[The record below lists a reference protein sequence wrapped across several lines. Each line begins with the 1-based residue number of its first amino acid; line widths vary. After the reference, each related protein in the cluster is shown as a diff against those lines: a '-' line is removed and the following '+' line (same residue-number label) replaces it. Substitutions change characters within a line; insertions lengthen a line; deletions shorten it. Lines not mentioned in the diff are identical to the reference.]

1 MQTVELTQTTRM
13 PLSELYALLSD
24 HNRLGAVLGAPVKR
38 IREGR
43 DSPNGVGS
51 VRSIGF
57 PPLGLEETVVGAVV
71 DKSIDYKIT
80 RGGWPVKN
88 HHGRLTFRAVPDGRS
103 EVQWRIQFDGAL
115 PGSAFLVKQLLG
127 FAIGRGLKSLA

>member
-1 MQTVELTQTTRM
+1 MQTVELTQTSRM
-13 PLSELYALLSD
+13 SLSELYALLSD
-24 HNRLGAVLGAPVKR
+24 HDRLGSVLGAPVKR

-51 VRSIGF
+51 VRAIGM

-88 HHGRLTFRAVPDGRS
+88 HHGRLTFRALPGGGS
-103 EVQWRIQFDGAL
+103 EVQWRIQIDAAL
-115 PGSAFLVKQLLG
+115 PGAALLIKQILG
-127 FAIGRGLKSLA
+127 FAIGRGLKKLA

>member
-1 MQTVELTQTTRM
+1 MQIVELTQISRL
-13 PLSELYALLSD
+13 PLAELYALLSD
-24 HNRLGAVLGAPVKR
+24 HNRLGGVLGAPVRR
-38 IREGR
+38 IRDGR

-51 VRSIGF
+51 VRAIGF

-88 HHGRLTFRAVPDGRS
+88 HHGRLTFRALPDGRS
-103 EVQWRIQFDGAL
+103 EVQWRIQLDAAL
-115 PGSAFLVKQLLG
+115 PGAAVLLKGVLG
-127 FAIGRGLKSLA
+127 FAIGRGLRSLA